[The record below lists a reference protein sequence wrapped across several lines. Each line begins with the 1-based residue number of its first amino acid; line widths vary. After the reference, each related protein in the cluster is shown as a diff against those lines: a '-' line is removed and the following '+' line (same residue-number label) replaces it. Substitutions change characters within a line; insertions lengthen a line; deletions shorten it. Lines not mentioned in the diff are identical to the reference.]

1 MMRFEGRADVLIRFD
16 RVFNFGTSV
25 QLLARM
31 VYRISVEMM
40 QRRSDAMKSFTTP
53 KRLANS

>member
-16 RVFNFGTSV
+16 RVFNSGTSV

-31 VYRISVEMM
+31 VYRIPVEMM
-40 QRRSDAMKSFTTP
+40 QRHSDAMRSFTPPQTP
-53 KRLANS
+53 C